1 MFFFL
6 ISCNNKSTE
15 ECKTDVRAYEFGREM
30 ESWVYLRSS
39 GLSLNDAIF
48 EYSRGLGIN
57 PPYDSSN
64 PCVKRG
70 FSDSKKNIKSPYNSK
85 GRSWSS
91 F

>member
-48 EYSRGLGIN
+48 EYWTTTAIRNFGAN
-57 PPYDSSN
+57 NYVN
-64 PCVKRG
+64 
-70 FSDSKKNIKSPYNSK
+70 
-85 GRSWSS
+85 
-91 F
+91 

>member
-39 GLSLNDAIF
+39 GLSLNEFFDRRIPKFAILS
-48 EYSRGLGIN
+48 EQE
-57 PPYDSSN
+57 
-64 PCVKRG
+64 
-70 FSDSKKNIKSPYNSK
+70 
-85 GRSWSS
+85 
-91 F
+91 